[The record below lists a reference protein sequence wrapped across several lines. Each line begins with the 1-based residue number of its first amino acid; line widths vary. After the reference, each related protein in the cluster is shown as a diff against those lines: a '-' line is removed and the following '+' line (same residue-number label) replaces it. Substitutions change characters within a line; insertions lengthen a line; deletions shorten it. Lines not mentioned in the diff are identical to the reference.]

1 MLSVASAKDWDVCG
15 HYDWPASPDAALA
28 EDWLCVGLVTT
39 SSALAL
45 TARPIVK
52 SGERAGGAASAVAV
66 GNCGG
71 KASLN
76 SSRRSVGH
84 QHDAAF
90 VRVSRPSPRSP
101 RITAAVAVVGA
112 W

>member
-52 SGERAGGAASAVAV
+52 SGERAGGGQRRLLPWAIVAE
-66 GNCGG
+66 
-71 KASLN
+71 KPA
-76 SSRRSVGH
+76 
-84 QHDAAF
+84 
-90 VRVSRPSPRSP
+90 
-101 RITAAVAVVGA
+101 
-112 W
+112 

>member
-15 HYDWPASPDAALA
+15 HYDWPASPDAALT
-28 EDWLCVGLVTT
+28 EDRLCVSLVTT

-52 SGERAGGAASAVAV
+52 WGGGHRRLLPWAVVVEKPEFTTQISGTSARRGVRACLAAFAEKHSLHRRRAVA
-66 GNCGG
+66 
-71 KASLN
+71 
-76 SSRRSVGH
+76 
-84 QHDAAF
+84 
-90 VRVSRPSPRSP
+90 
-101 RITAAVAVVGA
+101 GA